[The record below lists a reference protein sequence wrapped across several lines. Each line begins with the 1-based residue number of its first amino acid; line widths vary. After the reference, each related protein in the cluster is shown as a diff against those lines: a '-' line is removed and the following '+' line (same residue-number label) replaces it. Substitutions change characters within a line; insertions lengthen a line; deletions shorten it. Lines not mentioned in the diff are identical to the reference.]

1 MEYIDLEKLDVAITY
16 MQRIADG
23 KNPVNNLPAEDDD
36 VLNNPNVI
44 RCIFFVKEILEEVK
58 LNGGCIG
65 KRVSKKQRES
75 MKEGFPF
82 EVLSKYEYKEDLSMT
97 RFLQQINELIDS
109 KIYKKLTYQP
119 FIMWLMNNGYIVEE
133 YNKDLGK
140 EVKVST
146 EKGRNLGIKS
156 ELKARST
163 GSRYILITYNQ
174 NAQEFL
180 VKNMESI
187 LSIELTEEDS

>member
-1 MEYIDLEKLDVAITY
+1 MEQIDLEKLDVAITY

-44 RCIFFVKEILEEVK
+44 RCMFFVKEILEEVK

-65 KRVSKKQRES
+65 KKVSRKQREA
-75 MKEGFPF
+75 MKEDFPF
-82 EVLSKYEYKEDLSMT
+82 EVLNKFEYKEDLSLT
-97 RFLQQINELIDS
+97 RFLQQINEMMDTNL
-109 KIYKKLTYQP
+109 YKKLTYQP
-119 FIMWLMNNGYIVEE
+119 FIMWLMNNGYIVEA

-140 EVKVST
+140 EIKISS
-146 EKGRNLGIKS
+146 EKGRELGIKS
-156 ELKARST
+156 ELKTRST
-163 GSRYILITYNQ
+163 GSRYMLITYNQ

-180 VKNMESI
+180 VKNMEII
-187 LSIELTEEDS
+187 LSIELSEEDS

>member
-1 MEYIDLEKLDVAITY
+1 MEYIDLEKLDVAIIY

-44 RCIFFVKEILEEVK
+44 RCMFFVKEILEEVK

-65 KRVSKKQRES
+65 KKVSEKQRET
-75 MKEGFPF
+75 MKEDFPF
-82 EVLSKYEYKEDLSMT
+82 EVLNKFEYKEDLSLT
-97 RFLQQINELIDS
+97 KFLKQINELIDS